1 MSRLQSTLFLLVL
14 GLSPPA
20 RAYEDSPTPEPAAAP
35 EATAGPIQPF
45 VPPGIDY
52 PGIVDLGPRF
62 SLYVDHTYE
71 YTDDLSTFWWV
82 DGRGS
87 NYRVA
92 LGGAY
97 RFGNLQVHAE
107 VPLQYTQL
115 TISSLMGQPPVDA
128 DRNKAAFSLGD
139 IITGAAF
146 FWDLLPF
153 DGMPTHVG
161 LGLRVR
167 LPTHTTKYRFGLI
180 DGSTLEFYFPYY
192 LHVAPAALLSTS
204 YGPFFVVVN
213 EGALGMLAKDVNL
226 GGVLQQIP
234 NIYFWESHVAA
245 GLAATDWF
253 AFTVEFESFVQLNRV
268 NVENMTNLNDT
279 RAVFLTLGPTFDIG
293 NYRIAVAGRWD
304 MGYWR
309 SARDFGVITFSGS
322 NAILARL
329 SYLF

>member
-1 MSRLQSTLFLLVL
+1 MRRFPSTFFLLVL
-14 GLSPPA
+14 GLVPPV
-20 RAYEDSPTPEPAAAP
+20 RAYEDSPTPEPTAAP
-35 EATAGPIQPF
+35 EATAGPLQPF

-52 PGIVDLGPRF
+52 PGIVDLGPRC

-82 DGRGS
+82 DGRGR

-128 DRNKAAFSLGD
+128 DRSKATYSLGD
-139 IITGAAF
+139 LVTDAAY
-146 FWDLLPF
+146 FWDIPVDAL
-153 DGMPTHVG
+153 PTHVG

-167 LPTHTTKYRFGLI
+167 WPTHTTKYQFGLI
-180 DGSTLEFYFPYY
+180 DGSILEFGFPYY
-192 LHVAPAALLSTS
+192 LHLSPAAILSTS
-204 YGPFFVVVN
+204 YGPVFLVVN
-213 EGALGMLAKDVNL
+213 QGALAMLASDIDL
-226 GGVLQQIP
+226 GGVIQQIP
-234 NIYFWESHVAA
+234 NIYFWESHVVG
-245 GLAATDWF
+245 GLAATDYL
-253 AFTVEFESFVQLNRV
+253 AFTLELSSFVQLNRV
-268 NVENMTNLNDT
+268 NVQNMTNLNDT
-279 RAVFLTLGPTFDIG
+279 RAVFLNPAVTLDLGR
-293 NYRIAVAGRWD
+293 YRVAVAGRWD

-329 SYLF
+329 SYLY